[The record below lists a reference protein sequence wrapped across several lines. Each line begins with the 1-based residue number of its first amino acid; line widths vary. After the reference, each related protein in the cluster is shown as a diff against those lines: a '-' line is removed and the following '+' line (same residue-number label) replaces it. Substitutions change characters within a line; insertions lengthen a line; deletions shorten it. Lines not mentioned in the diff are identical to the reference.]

1 MGQTTTLRDLST
13 LFIGLGL
20 VVVIVAIDW
29 ILPAGVA
36 VGILMAVPLLIA
48 SASSRSMDVW
58 IVLACAMTG
67 FIVAAIFGE
76 GPVSPA
82 RVWVPN
88 RILALMAIPAAGLL
102 ARLLQQRRIEAERS
116 RDAAVAAVDTNRLL
130 FSLLAHDLRSPLVL
144 SRQVFDYMQQCI
156 SEGRQPDTALLSD
169 VRLRLDRN
177 LRVLDGVLSAAR
189 AEVEGSDADIGDSGA
204 VADTIP
210 DLEVEIRQEVD
221 SFAAEADSRG
231 KQFVMSLTG
240 TQRPADAASALVLRQ
255 VLAILADNAIRYAR
269 PGEVRILARVT
280 QEGMLLLSVSDPG
293 PSSEVS
299 AGSGAGLGLQ
309 LCNLLLSRRGGGLRV
324 EKSEESTVVE
334 AWLPLGHA
342 AAGNGA

>member
-1 MGQTTTLRDLST
+1 
-13 LFIGLGL
+13 
-20 VVVIVAIDW
+20 
-29 ILPAGVA
+29 
-36 VGILMAVPLLIA
+36 
-48 SASSRSMDVW
+48 
-58 IVLACAMTG
+58 
-67 FIVAAIFGE
+67 
-76 GPVSPA
+76 
-82 RVWVPN
+82 
-88 RILALMAIPAAGLL
+88 
-102 ARLLQQRRIEAERS
+102 
-116 RDAAVAAVDTNRLL
+116 
-130 FSLLAHDLRSPLVL
+130 
-144 SRQVFDYMQQCI
+144 
-156 SEGRQPDTALLSD
+156 
-169 VRLRLDRN
+169 
-177 LRVLDGVLSAAR
+177 
-189 AEVEGSDADIGDSGA
+189 
-204 VADTIP
+204 
-210 DLEVEIRQEVD
+210 VD

-293 PSSEVS
+293 PSSEVAGGQVS